1 MNEEDICGIAAFYLN
16 IVLKVYAV
24 FAYGKLIACVIL
36 VLSIRSTLP
45 DNTCPWD
52 NLLFLYL

>member
-1 MNEEDICGIAAFYLN
+1 MYYRSMNEEDICGIAAFYLN

-36 VLSIRSTLP
+36 VV
-45 DNTCPWD
+45 
-52 NLLFLYL
+52 

>member
-1 MNEEDICGIAAFYLN
+1 MIAKDIVSSHLFTYYRSMNEEDICGIAAFYLN

-36 VLSIRSTLP
+36 VV
-45 DNTCPWD
+45 
-52 NLLFLYL
+52 